1 MKKIILFNLLFI
13 FFCVGIIAKAEE
25 VKYGNL
31 ITDET
36 TIEEDFKLLNID
48 INEYYKPT
56 KYNYQK
62 WYVIG
67 MSEGYVDTEDYEI
80 QTYFYLYNPVE
91 YGASNNYM
99 STVASIYLSYNL
111 KESVQGANNYSCQKL
126 DYNKEH
132 LIYKVKGFT
141 YDFKEREEIY
151 ITSIKHYNFYGSG
164 ITSDSGF
171 KAVANHSKLNGF
183 QVELSFNS
191 TLIIEDIAVAG
202 IEITPKNSIFNY
214 LFSGKFFE
222 DLFKKGVN
230 SKTLQLFFYNFN
242 FPKRIKPD
250 SIEKAVFQYQKE
262 SWKKKYRLKGF
273 NWTYHSEEQTNT
285 ESKNPSLFPKDF
297 TFDVGDQREEL
308 NFPRFY
314 LGNRIKD
321 KQFGDLIF
329 KEEDSNLFD
338 RDCSIF
344 LDYDYEVV
352 YERMEVNIF
361 GNQPDTKYIEYSKLS
376 DVELLELW
384 YQQDGILYKC
394 QVVSQPE
401 DSKPIQPEDPASSWE
416 KFCKWFIEKFP
427 WSLLI
432 FAAPVLVIVVAIFFP
447 HIFSLIFNFLI
458 VVFNYIISALQW
470 LLKTILKII
479 TFPIWIII
487 RIFKRE

>member
-36 TIEEDFKLLNID
+36 SIEEDFKSLNID

-67 MSEGYVDTEDYEI
+67 MSEGYVDIEDYEI
-80 QTYFYLYNPVE
+80 QTYFYLYNPCE

-99 STVASIYLSYNL
+99 STVASLYLTYKL
-111 KESVQGANNYSCQKL
+111 GEHGEEVKEYSVQKL

-191 TLIIEDIAVAG
+191 TLIIEDIAVVG
-202 IEITPKNSIFNY
+202 LEITPKNSIFNY

-222 DLFKKGVN
+222 DLFKDGVN

-273 NWTYHSEEQTNT
+273 NWTYYSEEKTNT
-285 ESKNPSLFPKDF
+285 ESKNSSLFPKDF

-361 GNQPDTKYIEYSKLS
+361 GTQPDTKYIEYSKLS

-401 DSKPIQPEDPASSWE
+401 DSKPVTPEEPLSLWE
-416 KFCKWFIEKFP
+416 RFCKWFTEKFP
-427 WSLLI
+427 YSLLI
-432 FAAPVLVIVVAIFFP
+432 FLAPVLLIIVAIFVP
-447 HIFSLIFNFLI
+447 HVFSLILNFIITGIQFIINAFQRI
-458 VVFNYIISALQW
+458 VKAIIYIITL
-470 LLKTILKII
+470 
-479 TFPIWIII
+479 PIRLII